1 MAKDL
6 ASKYQK
12 KYGAASASGGRFR
25 PHLKATSTGILALDQ
40 ALGIGG
46 WPEGVIVEVYGP
58 KDIGKSSV
66 IGINAMIE
74 AQKEGKNCGV
84 IALEPGFDPKWAER
98 HGVDLDRMVVTWPDN
113 GKLAFDM
120 LYDMV
125 NDPDI
130 HTILFDS
137 IGALLRESEVGDKAK
152 PAQGGQ
158 SGLITWG
165 IKRIQMPAWK
175 LHKTVILIN
184 QIRDD
189 MDSMFNVVK
198 PPGGHALE
206 HTAEIHVQL
215 KPDKNKYTI
224 DEGHGDERHSVIIG
238 RALIAQVVRNKRNE
252 GTNQRAFFDFYQK
265 ETDEFPFG
273 LDRVKDTIL
282 TAKRVGAIR
291 VGGGWHHHESF
302 PTGKING
309 YDKVVEFLNGNTDAY
324 ETVRSD
330 VRRAIRPVGYD
341 SGGIEEA
348 SIVND
353 DRTSDER
360 E

>member
-1 MAKDL
+1 MPKDFV
-6 ASKYQK
+6 SKYQK
-12 KYGAASASGGRFR
+12 KYGATSASGGRFK
-25 PHLKATSTGILALDQ
+25 PHLKATSTGILALDL

-66 IGINAMIE
+66 IGLCAMVE

-84 IALEPGFDPKWAER
+84 IALEPGFDPAWAER
-98 HGVDLDRMVVTWPDN
+98 HGVDLDKLLVLWPDH

-125 NDPDI
+125 NDPNIDF
-130 HTILFDS
+130 ILFDS
-137 IGALLRESEVGDKAK
+137 IGALLRESEASDKGK

-189 MDSMFNVVK
+189 MDSMFSQVK

-215 KPDKNKYTI
+215 KPDKDRYMIK
-224 DEGHGDERHSVIIG
+224 EGTGTERHDVMVG
-238 RALIAQVVRNKRNE
+238 RAIIAQVVRNKRNE
-252 GTNQRAFFDFYQK
+252 GSNQRAYFDFYQK
-265 ETDEFPFG
+265 ETEEFPFG

-282 TAKRVGAIR
+282 TGKRVGAIR
-291 VGGGWHHHESF
+291 VGGGWHYHDAF
-302 PTGKING
+302 PGGKING
-309 YDKVVEFLNGNTDAY
+309 YDSVVEFLNDNPDAH
-324 ETVRSD
+324 ETIRLD
-330 VRRAIRPVGYD
+330 THRIIRPVGYNNGGSNID
-341 SGGIEEA
+341 SEDGA
-348 SIVND
+348 
-353 DRTSDER
+353 SDEG
-360 E
+360 